1 MTEDE
6 ASVQIKQLKDAG
18 KFEEAVQIGYQH
30 LKIFPKSYK
39 IKGNLSWSI
48 YSAKVKGFKAAGSQ
62 SSALVTAVREIRRL
76 GDPNPYGK
84 ISAYVLAVHEAVT
97 LLSEAGRHAVALEL
111 LKEIDSTKL
120 MRDES
125 YFNGKRMAGQLERW
139 YNDLTKELSAL
150 QDLPNL
156 KEKCEEA
163 LNSGLYKNDEDKVW
177 LRYRLALALVES
189 DPASALELI
198 DQVKKIKNEPWLI
211 RHRARCLY
219 NLGQQDQAEQECRV
233 ALGGVNLKKPEF
245 AIRILEDM
253 FNYTEDDET
262 AIAVLQAL
270 RAIRLKNDWPAKS
283 EYEISAKELD
293 CDSADNFKVEETIK
307 RFADGDAFRS
317 QKRDS
322 TDSILRNTG
331 KRREPEKIL
340 GEGVVGVIVRLLPS
354 QPNVAFA
361 KVEGRGDV
369 LISGSSNSGI
379 PWPPEI
385 GMKVRGRLVE
395 TLDRK
400 KNKMG
405 AKFVAAEMF
414 PLP

>member
-1 MTEDE
+1 M
-6 ASVQIKQLKDAG
+6 AS
-18 KFEEAVQIGYQH
+18 
-30 LKIFPKSYK
+30 
-39 IKGNLSWSI
+39 
-48 YSAKVKGFKAAGSQ
+48 
-62 SSALVTAVREIRRL
+62 
-76 GDPNPYGK
+76 
-84 ISAYVLAVHEAVT
+84 
-97 LLSEAGRHAVALEL
+97 
-111 LKEIDSTKL
+111 
-120 MRDES
+120 
-125 YFNGKRMAGQLERW
+125 QLERW

-163 LNSGLYKNDEDKVW
+163 LSSGLYKNDGDKVW

-198 DQVKKIKNEPWLI
+198 DQVKKIKNEPWVI

-219 NLGQQDQAEQECRV
+219 NLGQQDQAEQECRI

-262 AIAVLQAL
+262 AVAVLQAL
-270 RAIRLKNDWPAKS
+270 RAIRLKNEWPAKS
-283 EYEISAKELD
+283 EYEVSAKEFG
-293 CDSADNFKVEETIK
+293 CGSAENFKVEETVK

-317 QKRDS
+317 QKWDS
-322 TDSILRNTG
+322 TGSIPRTAG

-340 GEGVVGVIVRLLPS
+340 GEGVVGMIVRLLPS

-414 PLP
+414 TLP

>member
-6 ASVQIKQLKDAG
+6 ASTQIKQLRVAG
-18 KFEEAVQIGYQH
+18 QFDEAVQIGYEH
-30 LKIFPKSYK
+30 LKTFPKSYK
-39 IKGNLSWSI
+39 VRGALSWSI
-48 YSAKVKGFKAAGSQ
+48 YSAKVKGFTEAGNQ
-62 SSALVTAVREIRRL
+62 SRALATAVREIRKL
-76 GDPNPYGK
+76 SEPNPYGK
-84 ISAYVLAVHEAVT
+84 ISAYVLAVHEAVS
-97 LLSEAGRHAVALEL
+97 LLAEAGRHTVALEL

-120 MRDES
+120 MRDVSVFKEKKIPS
-125 YFNGKRMAGQLERW
+125 QLERW
-139 YNDLTKELSAL
+139 YNDLTKALASLEDLS
-150 QDLPNL
+150 NL
-156 KEKCEEA
+156 KSVCEEA
-163 LNSGLYKNDEDKVW
+163 LSSGLYKSDEDKVW
-177 LRYRLALALVES
+177 LRYRLAIALVDT

-198 DQVKKIKNEPWLI
+198 DQVKKIKNESWLI

-233 ALGGVNLKKPEF
+233 ALGGVNVKKPEF
-245 AIRILEDM
+245 AIPILEDM

-262 AIAVLQAL
+262 AVAILQSL
-270 RAIRLKNDWPAKS
+270 RAIRLKNNWSAKS

-293 CDSADNFKVEETIK
+293 CSPADNFDVEETIK

-322 TDSILRNTG
+322 TDSIPRTRG
-331 KRREPEKIL
+331 KSREPEKIL
-340 GEGVVGVIVRLLPS
+340 GEGVVGVIVRLLPT

-369 LISGSSNSGI
+369 LISGSGNSSI

-405 AKFVAAEMF
+405 AKLVAAEMF
-414 PLP
+414 P

>member
-6 ASVQIKQLKDAG
+6 ASVQIKQLRDAG
-18 KFEEAVQIGYQH
+18 KFDEAVQIGYEH
-30 LKIFPKSYK
+30 LKTFPKSYK
-39 IKGNLSWSI
+39 VRGALSWSI
-48 YSAKVKGFKAAGSQ
+48 YYEKVKGFKAAGSQ
-62 SSALVTAVREIRRL
+62 SRELSAAVREIRQL
-76 GDPNPYGK
+76 SEPNPYGK

-125 YFNGKRMAGQLERW
+125 TFNGKRMASQLERW
-139 YNDLTKELSAL
+139 YNDLTKELASL
-150 QDLPNL
+150 EDLSNL
-156 KEKCEEA
+156 KSACEEA
-163 LNSGLYKNDEDKVW
+163 LNSGLYKSDEEKVW
-177 LRYRLALALVES
+177 LRYRLAVALVDT

-198 DQVKKIKNEPWLI
+198 DQVKKIKNESWLI

-233 ALGGVNLKKPEF
+233 ALGGVNVKKPEF
-245 AIRILEDM
+245 AIPILEDM

-262 AIAVLQAL
+262 AVAILQSL
-270 RAIRLKNDWPAKS
+270 RAIRLKNNWSAKS
-283 EYEISAKELD
+283 EYEISAKELG
-293 CDSADNFKVEETIK
+293 CISADNFDVEETIK

-322 TDSILRNTG
+322 TGSIPRTAG

-340 GEGVVGVIVRLLPS
+340 GEGVAGVIVRLLPS

-361 KVEGRGDV
+361 KVEGFGDV
-369 LISGSSNSGI
+369 LIAGNSNPSI
-379 PWPPEI
+379 PWPPAI
-385 GMKVRGRLVE
+385 GIKVRGRLIE
-395 TLDRK
+395 TMDRK
-400 KNKMG
+400 RNKMA
-405 AKFVAAEMF
+405 AKLIAAEI
-414 PLP
+414 LS

>member
-6 ASVQIKQLKDAG
+6 ASALIKQLRDAG
-18 KFEEAVQIGYQH
+18 KFDEAVQIGYEH
-30 LKIFPKSYK
+30 LKTFPKSYK
-39 IKGNLSWSI
+39 VRGALSWSI
-48 YSAKVKGFKAAGSQ
+48 YAAKVKGFQAAGSQ
-62 SSALVTAVREIRRL
+62 SRELSAAVREIRQL
-76 GDPNPYGK
+76 SEPNPYGK

-111 LKEIDSTKL
+111 LEEIDSTKL

-125 YFNGKRMAGQLERW
+125 TFNGKRMASQLERW

-156 KEKCEEA
+156 KKKCEEA
-163 LNSGLYKNDEDKVW
+163 LSSGLYKNDGDKVW

-198 DQVKKIKNEPWLI
+198 DQVKKIKNEPWVI

-219 NLGQQDQAEQECRV
+219 NLGQQDQAEQECRI
-233 ALGGVNLKKPEF
+233 ALGGVNIKKPEF

-262 AIAVLQAL
+262 AVAVLQAL
-270 RAIRLKNDWPAKS
+270 RAIRLKHEWPAKP
-283 EYEISAKELD
+283 EYEISAKEFD
-293 CDSADNFKVEETIK
+293 CGSAENFKVEETMK

-322 TDSILRNTG
+322 TDSIPRISG